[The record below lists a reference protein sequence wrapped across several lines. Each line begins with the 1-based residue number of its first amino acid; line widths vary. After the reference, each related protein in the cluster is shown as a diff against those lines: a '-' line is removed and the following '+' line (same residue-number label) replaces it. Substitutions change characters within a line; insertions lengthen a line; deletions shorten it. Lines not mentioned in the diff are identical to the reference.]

1 MLGLAGEGR
10 GLGGA
15 HMSNH
20 IRNWRVRRSPRRKA
34 SFWEIRNGKGVIGI
48 VYSDETDARDMGN
61 ALKYKGSLKHMIAIA
76 EQFEEQLRPSA
87 KAKLNQARALIEASP

>member
-1 MLGLAGEGR
+1 
-10 GLGGA
+10 
-15 HMSNH
+15 MSAH

-61 ALKYKGSLKHMIAIA
+61 ALKYKGALKHMIAIA
-76 EQFEEQLRPSA
+76 EQFEDQLRASA
-87 KAKLNQARALIEASP
+87 RAKLNQARALIGVSP